1 MDCGASAL
9 VKIGKSRAL
18 QSSIEVSL
26 SVAMNGDQSAARER
40 PYCASNVAKP

>member
-18 QSSIEVSL
+18 QSSVRVSL
-26 SVAMNGDQSAARER
+26 AIAMNGDQSAAREP